1 MTKFTRWKSGTF
13 FISQCTVKYI
23 CAKNGVFPSKSF
35 HCDDAK
41 RNLDQRPSGKKN
53 DPDGPAE
60 KTNKKVQGRETIR
73 ILVEILT
80 LGLVKILN
88 LKSFGMLM
96 FG

>member
-1 MTKFTRWKSGTF
+1 MYGCIF
-13 FISQCTVKYI
+13 
-23 CAKNGVFPSKSF
+23 AKNGVFPSKSF
-35 HCDDAK
+35 HGDEAK
-41 RNLDQRPSGKKN
+41 RKLHERLFSKKN